1 MACDFTRYNE
11 LRDITR
17 NKAAGAQASC
27 AAVET
32 AQDGLVNAQDAYDA
46 AVTAKDAA
54 YAEWESAEQA
64 ENQEAF
70 NLGIKPIGPVPQQL
84 PSQLTR

>member
-1 MACDFTRYNE
+1 MLGGSSNPERVIMACDFTRYNE

-17 NKAAGAQASC
+17 NKAADAQAAC
-27 AAVET
+27 AAVST

-54 YAEWESAEQA
+54 YAEWELVRAD
-64 ENQEAF
+64 
-70 NLGIKPIGPVPQQL
+70 
-84 PSQLTR
+84 TRTQKQ